1 MHTHRQPRDA
11 ATAPGNPHTR
21 PAPHTAPP
29 GGHAAGHANHPA
41 LAHDQADDLARALLQ
56 DAGLRV
62 TKARLAIVR
71 MLASA
76 PEALEAQRI
85 AQDLA
90 HNGLPDADRVT
101 VYRTLT
107 RLVETGIAHRIDP
120 GDRVFRFSLTDHSR
134 CDDHSHRHAHPHL
147 LCDHCGTV
155 RCLGDAEVV
164 VRPLPGAST
173 NTKQTLERLQSD
185 VTLHGTCWD
194 CQAKPALE

>member
-1 MHTHRQPRDA
+1 MHTHRPA
-11 ATAPGNPHTR
+11 HT
-21 PAPHTAPP
+21 
-29 GGHAAGHANHPA
+29 
-41 LAHDQADDLARALLQ
+41 DEQADAHARALLQ

-71 MLASA
+71 MLVAA

-134 CDDHSHRHAHPHL
+134 CDDHAHRHAHPHL
-147 LCDHCGTV
+147 LCDRCGTV

-173 NTKQTLERLQSD
+173 ATKQTLERLQTD
-185 VTLHGTCWD
+185 VTLHGTCWECD
-194 CQAKPALE
+194 TKPKPA